1 MSNSSREKLFE
12 DYFESSY
19 KHGNL
24 LTPEQL
30 EISSRMFE
38 RMYQGRLPEN
48 KEAAILDFGCGTG
61 DFLFHLK
68 KKGYQHFF
76 GVDISPSQ
84 IQWCKEHISD
94 KAAAIDGMSFLDD
107 KVSHYDIIIAH
118 DVMEH
123 IPKQDMMRF
132 LSLVHKA
139 LKKDGIFIARVP
151 NMSNPFGLDA
161 RFNDFTHE
169 IGFTSKSLYQIMWLA
184 GFRDIEIL
192 PPLPVEVKSIRNFV
206 RKYLVILLHQWL
218 RFCFYIQ
225 DYTVPKNLD
234 KNITVLSKKT

>member
-1 MSNSSREKLFE
+1 MSDNSRNKLFE

-30 EISSRMFE
+30 DISSSTFD

-48 KEAAILDFGCGTG
+48 KDAVILDFGCGTG
-61 DFLFHLK
+61 EFLFYLK
-68 KKGYQHFF
+68 EKGYQHYF
-76 GVDISPSQ
+76 GVDISSSQ
-84 IQWCKEHISD
+84 IQYCKEHISD
-94 KAAAIDGMSFLDD
+94 RVAVIDGMKFLED
-107 KVSHYDIIIAH
+107 KASLYDVITAH
-118 DVMEH
+118 DVLEH
-123 IPKQDMMRF
+123 IPKQDTPRF
-132 LSLVHKA
+132 LSLVYKA
-139 LKKDGIFIARVP
+139 LKKDGIFMARVP

-169 IGFTSKSLYQIMWLA
+169 IGFTSKSLHQIMWLT
-184 GFRDIEIL
+184 GFREIEIL
-192 PPLPVEVKSIRNFV
+192 PPLPVEVKSFKNFI
-206 RKYLVILLHQWL
+206 RKYLVILLQQWL

-234 KNITVLSKKT
+234 KNLTVLAKKT